1 MCKFL
6 VDCDGNVV
14 ERNGDG
20 AADNEAKIVK
30 LLG

>member
-1 MCKFL
+1 MHFAESVTLGSKQPS
-6 VDCDGNVV
+6 
-14 ERNGDG
+14 NGDG